1 MGTCPSDFKPKLL
14 LFPHTIVVYH
24 EKFRTQKEC
33 FCKSWDEYHWY
44 IDNMKN
50 EYSNAMS
57 NNPSLSDQRNQISLI
72 HLFKRFCICKVA
84 NVEAFG
90 MAIMHHRRQLCTSA
104 MRGEIFQI
112 FEFCT
117 YDIVIQIGSNSFNY
131 QSLLACSSCYKDIGC
146 S

>member
-1 MGTCPSDFKPKLL
+1 
-14 LFPHTIVVYH
+14 
-24 EKFRTQKEC
+24 
-33 FCKSWDEYHWY
+33 
-44 IDNMKN
+44 MKN

-112 FEFCT
+112 FKFCT

-131 QSLLACSSCYKDIGC
+131 QSLVLYSSCYTKYRMFGYYSIKQAYLIKRYGKLTT
-146 S
+146 SIA